1 MGSSEFTSRYTA
13 QVTEDTAF
21 VPAGVVATRP
31 FVAETLPDAGLPAD
45 RPQAELTSASV
56 AAAATAT
63 AQRFRLQ
70 RIVPPRYR
78 STRPVRSTVLLV
90 HDLAPDPG
98 LGDHGL
104 TDLLY
109 REVGQ
114 VGIHDREVGVETLP
128 NRARHRIEAVHPG
141 AT

>member
-21 VPAGVVATRP
+21 VPAGVVATSP
-31 FVAETLPDAGLPAD
+31 LVAETLPDAGLPAD
-45 RPQAELTSASV
+45 RPQAEPTSASV
-56 AAAATAT
+56 AAATTAT

-78 STRPVRSTVLLV
+78 STRPGRSSVLLI

-98 LGDHGL
+98 LAHHAL
-104 TDLLY
+104 TDLLC
-109 REVGQ
+109 RKVGQ
-114 VGIHDREVGVETLP
+114 VGVHDREVGVE
-128 NRARHRIEAVHPG
+128 
-141 AT
+141 